1 MFLLLGVVFRELF
14 LDLLQDGEQSDI
26 AVAAGAVSQH
36 LLHGFEDTG
45 GVLTEL
51 MDRREVLRQHVEYI
65 QGILIIIL
73 VDLLLVMIDV
83 LLQVAQQVVRHLG
96 VVDDIVHGVEDAVN
110 EAFGQF
116 THRRHLLLTDQLMLG
131 VTEVGCTF
139 LDDTFQLHLLLLQPL
154 QAIAEQE
161 IDHKSNDEEVEH
173 HHIPAHQQRIGDAEI
188 NGGDL

>member
-1 MFLLLGVVFRELF
+1 MVFRELF

-26 AVAAGAVSQH
+26 AVAAGTVSQH

-51 MDRREVLRQHVEYI
+51 MDRRKVLRQHVEYI

-73 VDLLLVMIDV
+73 VDLLLIMVDV

-116 THRRHLLLTDQLMLG
+116 THRRHLLLAYQFVLC
-131 VTEVGCTF
+131 VAQVGGTF
-139 LDDTFQLHLLLLQPL
+139 LDDTLQLHLLLLQPL

-161 IDHKSNDEEVEH
+161 IDDKSNDEEVEH
-173 HHIPAHQQRIGDAEI
+173 HHIPAHR
-188 NGGDL
+188 

>member
-1 MFLLLGVVFRELF
+1 MVFRELF

-26 AVAAGAVSQH
+26 AVAAGTVSQH
-36 LLHGFEDTG
+36 LLHRLEDTG

-51 MDRREVLRQHVEYI
+51 MDRRKVLRQHVEYI

-73 VDLLLVMIDV
+73 VDLLLIMVDV
-83 LLQVAQQVVRHLG
+83 LLEITQEVVRHLG

-116 THRRHLLLTDQLMLG
+116 THRRHLLLAYQFVLC
-131 VTEVGCTF
+131 VAQVGGTF
-139 LDDTFQLHLLLLQPL
+139 LDDTLQLHLFLLQTL
-154 QAIAEQE
+154 QTIAEQQ
-161 IDHKSNDEEVEH
+161 IDDISKDEEVEH